1 MSIFKNNVVTPSDV
15 QHRHFDKEENIN
27 GLMTKKA
34 VIFYAL
40 GVKPESAHSVAVT
53 DHLLNGTPNSMLD
66 TFPNGVR
73 FVLTEDEAKTLA
85 TGVMSYMEC
94 YANSLEEA
102 LLLINKRNKKR
113 IQQDKALLSRATGQS
128 LESISDEA
136 VADKITKH
144 YLTHYKN
151 LTWDGDVV
159 TSDLPY

>member
-1 MSIFKNNVVTPSDV
+1 MSIFSNNVVTPADV
-15 QHRHFDKEENIN
+15 QYRHFDKETNIN

-40 GVKPESAHSVAVT
+40 GVKPESMTSVAVAGS
-53 DHLLNGTPNSMLD
+53 LLNGSPDSMFD

-102 LLLINKRNKKR
+102 LLLINKRNQKR
-113 IQQDKALLSRATGQS
+113 IKEDKISLSSVTGKPVDA
-128 LESISDEA
+128 ISDEA

-144 YLTHYKN
+144 YLTNYKN
-151 LTWDGDVV
+151 LTWSGDTM